1 MAIFNGKQI
10 ALQPTSEYQDQNKG
24 HLMNTLSQLQPNSL
38 WQLFEKICSIPHPSK
53 HEQKISLWIQDWAK
67 DLGLAVKEDDVGN
80 LAIAK
85 PATKG
90 MEDRKGIILQAH
102 MDMVPQKNN
111 DTNHDFLVDPIR
123 PYIVTESDGDWVTAQ
138 GTTLGADNGVG
149 LASALAVL
157 ASDEI
162 PHGPL
167 EVLVTIDEEAGM
179 TGAFGLQP
187 NWLEGDIL
195 INTDSEQ
202 EGEVYMGCA
211 GGIDG
216 SATFDLN
223 FDEVPYNYQAFNLS
237 ISGLKGGHSGVDI
250 HTGRANA
257 NKLLVR
263 FLLDASNEF
272 DIRLTEL
279 NGGSLRNAIP
289 REANASF
296 VVSNTHVEPLK
307 AALTQYLTTI
317 KTNLSAIET
326 DIDMLLISPED
337 FEQCWQKSIQSR
349 ILRALNACPNG
360 VIRMSDDIEG
370 IVESSLNL
378 GVVQTRGSKFNALA
392 LIRSLH
398 DDGRVETQRTV
409 QSVFELAG
417 ADITFSGAYPGW
429 KPNTDSAI
437 MQTVSE
443 TYQELFD
450 KTPAVM
456 VIHAGLECGLFKTAY
471 PHWDMVSI
479 GPTIKFPHSP
489 DEKIQ
494 ISTVEQYWQ
503 LLTAVLAKAPK
514 KS

>member
-1 MAIFNGKQI
+1 M
-10 ALQPTSEYQDQNKG
+10 S
-24 HLMNTLSQLQPNSL
+24 TLSQLKPASL

-53 HEQKISLWIQDWAK
+53 HEQKISAWIQSWAK
-67 DLGLAVKEDDVGN
+67 ELGLSVKEDAVGN
-80 LAIAK
+80 LFIKK
-85 PATKG
+85 PATSG
-90 MEDRKGIILQAH
+90 MEGRQGIILQAH
-102 MDMVPQKNN
+102 MDMVPQKNS
-111 DTNHDFLVDPIR
+111 DTVHDFVTDPIK
-123 PYIVTESDGDWVTAQ
+123 PYIIESGDWVTAE

-157 ASDEI
+157 ASDDI

-179 TGAFGLQP
+179 SGAFGLETG
-187 NWLEGDIL
+187 WLEGDIL

-216 SATFDLN
+216 SATFNLDFEKVSEN
-223 FDEVPYNYQAFNLS
+223 TQAFNLS

-272 DIRLTEL
+272 ELRLTEL

-296 VVSNTHVEPLK
+296 VISTEQVPALK
-307 AALTQYLTTI
+307 ERLAAYLSTI
-317 KTNLSAIET
+317 SANLGVIET

-337 FEQCWQKSIQSR
+337 FDQCWTKASQHQ

-370 IVESSLNL
+370 IVETSLNL
-378 GVVQTRGSKFNALA
+378 GVVSTRGKKLNALV

-398 DDGRVETQRTV
+398 DDGSLETQRTV
-409 QSVFELAG
+409 RSIFELAE
-417 ADITFSGAYPGW
+417 ASIKFSGAYPGW
-429 KPNTDSAI
+429 KPNPDSAI
-437 MQTVSE
+437 MKTVRD
-443 TYQELFD
+443 TYQELF
-450 KTPAVM
+450 KKVPEVM

-489 DEKIQ
+489 DEKIE
-494 ISTVEQYWQ
+494 IATVEQYWQ
-503 LLTAVLAKAPK
+503 LLTAVLAKVPK
-514 KS
+514 K

>member
-1 MAIFNGKQI
+1 M
-10 ALQPTSEYQDQNKG
+10 S
-24 HLMNTLSQLQPNSL
+24 TLSQLKPAGL
-38 WQLFEKICSIPHPSK
+38 WQLFEQICSIPRPSK
-53 HEQKISLWIQDWAK
+53 HEQKISLWIQSWAK
-67 DLGLAVKEDDVGN
+67 DLGLSVKEDTVGN
-80 LAIAK
+80 LIIKK
-85 PATKG
+85 PATSG
-90 MEDRKGIILQAH
+90 MEDRQGIILQAH

-111 DTNHDFLVDPIR
+111 DTEHNFLTDPIR
-123 PYIVTESDGDWVTAQ
+123 PYIVSESDGDWVTAD

-157 ASDEI
+157 ASDDI
-162 PHGPL
+162 SHGPL

-179 TGAFGLQP
+179 TGAFGLEAG
-187 NWLEGDIL
+187 WLDGDIL

-216 SATFDLN
+216 SATFNLN
-223 FDEVPYNYQAFNLS
+223 FEDVPANYQAFNLS

-263 FLLDASNEF
+263 FLLDASTNF
-272 DIRLTEL
+272 GIRLTEF

-296 VVSNTHVEPLK
+296 VVAKGQV
-307 AALTQYLTTI
+307 AALKEALALYLSTI
-317 KTNLSAIET
+317 KANLNAIET
-326 DIDMLLISPED
+326 DIELLLISPED
-337 FEQCWQKSIQSR
+337 FEQSWDSNTQNN

-378 GVVQTRGSKFNALA
+378 GVIHTRGKKLNALV

-398 DDGRVETQRTV
+398 DDGRLETQRTV

-417 ADITFSGAYPGW
+417 ASIEFSGAYPGW
-429 KPNTDSAI
+429 KPNPDSAI
-437 MQTVSE
+437 MKTVSD
-443 TYQELFD
+443 TYQTLFD
-450 KTPAVM
+450 KVPAVM
-456 VIHAGLECGLFKTAY
+456 VIHAGLECGLFKNAY

-489 DEKIQ
+489 DEKIE
-494 ISTVEQYWQ
+494 IATVEQYWQ
-503 LLTAVLAKAPK
+503 LLVAVLAKAPK
-514 KS
+514 K

>member
-1 MAIFNGKQI
+1 MSTLSH
-10 ALQPTSEYQDQNKG
+10 LQPA
-24 HLMNTLSQLQPNSL
+24 SL

-53 HEQKISLWIQDWAK
+53 HEQKISLWIQEWAK
-67 DLGLAVKEDDVGN
+67 ELGLAIKEDAIGN
-80 LAIAK
+80 LFIKK
-85 PATKG
+85 PATAG
-90 MEDRKGIILQAH
+90 MENRKGVILQAH

-111 DTNHDFLVDPIR
+111 DTVHDFITDPIK
-123 PYIVTESDGDWVTAQ
+123 PYVIETGDWVTAE

-149 LASALAVL
+149 LASALAML
-157 ASDEI
+157 ASNDI
-162 PHGPL
+162 SHGPL

-179 TGAFGLQP
+179 SGAFGLEAG
-187 NWLEGDIL
+187 WLDGDIL

-202 EGEVYMGCA
+202 EGEIYMGCA

-216 SATFDLN
+216 NSSFKLS
-223 FDEVPYNYQAFNLS
+223 FEEVPSDYQAFNLS

-263 FLLDASNEF
+263 FLLDASNDF
-272 DIRLTEL
+272 GISLTEL

-296 VVSNTHVEPLK
+296 VVAKEHVEALK
-307 AALTQYLTTI
+307 GALASYLVTI
-317 KTNLSAIET
+317 RKNLGAIET

-337 FEQCWQKSIQSR
+337 FEQCWTKATQAA

-360 VIRMSDDIEG
+360 VMRMSDDIEG

-378 GVVQTRGSKFNALA
+378 GVIRTRGNKFNAMV

-398 DDGRVETQRTV
+398 DDGRLETQRTV

-429 KPNTDSAI
+429 KPDTDSAI
-437 MQTVSE
+437 MHTVRD
-443 TYQELFD
+443 TYESLYN
-450 KTPAVM
+450 KVPAVM

-489 DEKIQ
+489 DEKIE
-494 ISTVEQYWQ
+494 IETVAQYWK
-503 LLTAVLAKAPK
+503 LLVAVLSNIPHK
-514 KS
+514 

>member
-1 MAIFNGKQI
+1 M
-10 ALQPTSEYQDQNKG
+10 S
-24 HLMNTLSQLQPNSL
+24 TLSQLQPSSL

-53 HEQKISLWIQDWAK
+53 HEQKISLWIQEWAK
-67 DLGLAVKEDDVGN
+67 DLGLAVKEDAVGN
-80 LAIAK
+80 LAIKKA
-85 PATKG
+85 ATAG
-90 MEDRKGIILQAH
+90 MEDRKGIVLQAH

-111 DTNHDFLVDPIR
+111 DTEHDFLVDPIR
-123 PYIVTESDGDWVTAQ
+123 PYIVTESDGDWVTAE

-157 ASDEI
+157 ASDDI

-216 SATFDLN
+216 SATFELA
-223 FDEVPYNYQAFNLS
+223 FDDVPSDFQAFNLS

-272 DIRLTEL
+272 DIRLTEF

-296 VVSNTHVEPLK
+296 VVSKAQVEPLK
-307 AALTQYLTTI
+307 ASLAQYLATI
-317 KTNLSAIET
+317 KANLSAIET

-337 FEQCWQKSIQSR
+337 FEQCWDESTQGS

-378 GVVQTRGSKFNALA
+378 GVVHTRGKKLNALV

-398 DDGRVETQRTV
+398 DDGRLETQRTV

-417 ADITFSGAYPGW
+417 ANIEFSGAYPGW

-450 KTPAVM
+450 KVPAVM

-489 DEKIQ
+489 DEKIL

-514 KS
+514 K

>member
-1 MAIFNGKQI
+1 MG
-10 ALQPTSEYQDQNKG
+10 
-24 HLMNTLSQLQPNSL
+24 TLSQLKPTKL

-53 HEQKISLWIQDWAK
+53 HEQKISAWIQSWAK
-67 DLGLAVKEDDVGN
+67 ELGLSIKEDKVGN
-80 LAIAK
+80 LIIKK
-85 PATKG
+85 PATVG
-90 MEDRKGIILQAH
+90 MEDRQGMILQAH

-111 DTNHDFLVDPIR
+111 DTAHDFLTDAIK
-123 PYIVTESDGDWVTAQ
+123 PYIIESGDWVTAQ

-157 ASDEI
+157 ASNDI
-162 PHGPL
+162 AHGPL

-179 TGAFGLQP
+179 SGAFGLEFGS
-187 NWLEGDIL
+187 LEGDIL

-216 SATFDLN
+216 SATFNLA
-223 FDEVPYNYQAFNLS
+223 FDNVPANNQAFNLS

-250 HTGRANA
+250 DTGRANA

-263 FLLDASNEF
+263 FLLDASNAF
-272 DIRLTEL
+272 DLRLTEL

-296 VVSNTHVEPLK
+296 VIPTEQV
-307 AALTQYLTTI
+307 AALKERLAQYLATI
-317 KTNLSAIET
+317 QGNLSAIET
-326 DIDMLLISPED
+326 DIDMLLISPEE
-337 FEQCWQKSIQSR
+337 FEQCWTKATQNQ

-360 VIRMSDDIEG
+360 VIRMSDDIDG

-378 GVVQTRGSKFNALA
+378 GVIHTRGKKLNALV

-398 DDGRVETQRTV
+398 DDGSLETQRTV

-417 ADITFSGAYPGW
+417 ANIEFSGAYPGW
-429 KPNTDSAI
+429 KPNPDSVI
-437 MQTVSE
+437 MKTVSD
-443 TYQELFD
+443 TYQELFN
-450 KTPAVM
+450 KVPSVM
-456 VIHAGLECGLFKTAY
+456 VIHAGLECGLFKNAY

-489 DEKIQ
+489 DEKIE
-494 ISTVEQYWQ
+494 IATVEQYWQ
-503 LLTAVLAKAPK
+503 LLVAVLAKAPK
-514 KS
+514 K

>member
-1 MAIFNGKQI
+1 
-10 ALQPTSEYQDQNKG
+10 
-24 HLMNTLSQLQPNSL
+24 MNALSQLKPNSL

-53 HEQKISLWIQDWAK
+53 HEQKISLWIQDWAQE
-67 DLGLAVKEDDVGN
+67 LGLTVKEDAVGN
-80 LAIAK
+80 LAIRK

-111 DTNHDFLVDPIR
+111 DTNHDFLTDPIR
-123 PYIVTESDGDWVTAQ
+123 PYVVTEDSGDWVTAE
-138 GTTLGADNGVG
+138 GTTLGADNGIG

-157 ASDEI
+157 ASDDI

-187 NWLEGDIL
+187 DWLDGEIL

-216 SATFDLN
+216 SATFTLN
-223 FDEVPYNYQAFNLS
+223 FEETPSGYQAFNLS

-263 FLLDASNEF
+263 FLLDASNDF
-272 DIRLTEL
+272 NIRLTEF

-296 VVSNTHVEPLK
+296 VVDKAQVEPLK
-307 AALTQYLTTI
+307 AALALYLSTI
-317 KTNLSAIET
+317 KANLKAIET
-326 DIDMLLISPED
+326 DLEMLLISPED
-337 FEQCWQKSIQSR
+337 FEQCWDRTTQR
-349 ILRALNACPNG
+349 NILLALNACPNG
-360 VIRMSDDIEG
+360 VMRMSDDIEG
-370 IVESSLNL
+370 VVETSLNL
-378 GVVQTRGSKFNALA
+378 GVVHTRGKKLNALV

-398 DDGRVETQRTV
+398 DDGRLEAQRTV

-417 ADITFSGAYPGW
+417 ATIAFSGAYPGW
-429 KPNTDSAI
+429 KPNADSPI
-437 MQTVSE
+437 MKMVSD
-443 TYQELFD
+443 TYQELFN
-450 KTPAVM
+450 KAPAIM

-489 DEKIQ
+489 DEKIE
-494 ISTVEQYWQ
+494 IATVEQYWQ
-503 LLTAVLAKAPK
+503 LLVAVLAKAPK
-514 KS
+514 T

>member
-1 MAIFNGKQI
+1 M
-10 ALQPTSEYQDQNKG
+10 LSKG
-24 HLMNTLSQLQPNSL
+24 IIMGTLSQLKPSSL

-53 HEQKISLWIQDWAK
+53 HEQKISLWIQAWAK
-67 DLGLAVKEDDVGN
+67 DLGLGIKEDAIGN
-80 LAIAK
+80 LFIKK

-111 DTNHDFLVDPIR
+111 DTDHNFITDAIK
-123 PYIVTESDGDWVTAQ
+123 PYIINLGNKGDSSNSDDLDDTGGWVTAE

-157 ASDEI
+157 VSDDI

-179 TGAFGLQP
+179 GGAFGLEAG
-187 NWLEGDIL
+187 WLDGDIL

-216 SATFDLN
+216 TATFTLHFED
-223 FDEVPYNYQAFNLS
+223 VPAESQAFNLS

-250 HTGRANA
+250 DTGRANA
-257 NKLLVR
+257 NKLLIR
-263 FLLDASNEF
+263 FLLDASNTF
-272 DIRLTEL
+272 DIRLTEF

-296 VVSNTHVEPLK
+296 VVSKEQVAPLK
-307 AALTQYLTTI
+307 VALAQYLSTI
-317 KTNLSAIET
+317 QSNLGVIET

-337 FEQCWQKSIQSR
+337 FEQCWCKATQND
-349 ILRALNACPNG
+349 ILRGLNACPNG
-360 VIRMSDDIEG
+360 VMRMSDDIDG

-378 GVVQTRGSKFNALA
+378 GVIHTRGTKLTALV

-398 DDGRVETQRTV
+398 DDGILEIQRTV
-409 QSVFELAG
+409 QSVFELAS
-417 ADITFSGAYPGW
+417 ANIEFSGAYPGW
-429 KPNTDSAI
+429 KPNPSSAI
-437 MQTVSE
+437 MKIVSD
-443 TYQELFD
+443 TYQALFD
-450 KTPAVM
+450 KKPAIM
-456 VIHAGLECGLFKTAY
+456 VIHAGLECGLFKAPY

-479 GPTIKFPHSP
+479 GPTIKYPHSP
-489 DEKIQ
+489 DEKIE
-494 ISTVEQYWQ
+494 IATVAQYWQ
-503 LLTAVLAKAPK
+503 LLVAVLAKAPK
-514 KS
+514 K

>member
-1 MAIFNGKQI
+1 M
-10 ALQPTSEYQDQNKG
+10 S
-24 HLMNTLSQLQPNSL
+24 TLSQLKPAGL

-53 HEQKISLWIQDWAK
+53 HEQKISAWIQSWAK
-67 DLGLAVKEDDVGN
+67 ELNLSIKEDAVGN
-80 LAIAK
+80 LFIKK
-85 PATKG
+85 PATAG

-111 DTNHDFLVDPIR
+111 DTQHDFLTDPIK
-123 PYIVTESDGDWVTAQ
+123 PYIIESGDWVTAE

-149 LASALAVL
+149 LASALAIL
-157 ASDEI
+157 ASDDVA
-162 PHGPL
+162 HGPI

-179 TGAFGLQP
+179 SGAFGLEAG
-187 NWLEGDIL
+187 WLEGDIL

-211 GGIDG
+211 GGIDA
-216 SATFDLN
+216 SATFSLDFESVAEN
-223 FDEVPYNYQAFNLS
+223 TQAFNLS

-272 DIRLTEL
+272 DLQLTEL

-289 REANASF
+289 REANASL
-296 VVSNTHVEPLK
+296 VIPVSQVPQLK
-307 AALTQYLTTI
+307 ARLADYLATI
-317 KTNLSAIET
+317 RTNLGAIET

-337 FEQCWQKSIQSR
+337 FEQCWTEATQSKV
-349 ILRALNACPNG
+349 LRAINACPNG

-370 IVESSLNL
+370 IVETSLNL
-378 GVVQTRGSKFNALA
+378 GVISTRGKNLNALV

-398 DDGRVETQRTV
+398 DDGRLETQRTV

-417 ADITFSGAYPGW
+417 STIKFSGAYPGW
-429 KPNTDSAI
+429 KPNPDSAI
-437 MQTVSE
+437 MQIVSD
-443 TYQELFD
+443 TYQELFN
-450 KTPAVM
+450 KVPAVM

-489 DEKIQ
+489 DEKIE
-494 ISTVEQYWQ
+494 IATVEQYWQ
-503 LLTAVLAKAPK
+503 LLVAVLASAPK
-514 KS
+514 T

>member
-1 MAIFNGKQI
+1 MPQELSFTGTILFKGSLMGK
-10 ALQPTSEYQDQNKG
+10 
-24 HLMNTLSQLQPNSL
+24 LSQLKPSSL

-53 HEQKISLWIQDWAK
+53 HEQKISLWIQSWAK
-67 DLGLAVKEDDVGN
+67 DLGLIIKEDAIGN
-80 LAIAK
+80 LFIQK
-85 PATKG
+85 PATQG

-111 DTNHDFLVDPIR
+111 DIEHNFITDAIK
-123 PYIVTESDGDWVTAQ
+123 PYIIDSGDWVTAD

-157 ASDEI
+157 ASDDI

-179 TGAFGLQP
+179 GGAFALEAG
-187 NWLEGDIL
+187 WLTGDIL

-216 SATFDLN
+216 SATFALA
-223 FDEVPYNYQAFNLS
+223 FDNVPANSQAFNLS

-250 HTGRANA
+250 QSGRANA
-257 NKLLVR
+257 NKLLIR
-263 FLLDASNEF
+263 FLLDASNDL
-272 DIRLTEL
+272 DIRLTEF

-296 VVSNTHVEPLK
+296 VIDKSQIVSLQ
-307 AALTQYLTTI
+307 AALALYLSTI
-317 KTNLSAIET
+317 KANLKAIET
-326 DIDMLLISPED
+326 DIDMLLISPEN
-337 FEQCWQKSIQSR
+337 FEQCWCRVTQNN

-370 IVESSLNL
+370 VVESSLNL
-378 GVVQTRGSKFNALA
+378 GVIHTRGANLTALV

-398 DDGRVETQRTV
+398 NDGLLETQQTV
-409 QSVFELAG
+409 QSVFELAD
-417 ADITFSGAYPGW
+417 ANIEFSGAYPGW
-429 KPNTDSAI
+429 KPNPDSAI
-437 MQTVSE
+437 LQTVSD
-443 TYQELFD
+443 TYQALFG

-456 VIHAGLECGLFKTAY
+456 VIHAGLECGLFKSPY

-489 DEKIQ
+489 DEKIN
-494 ISTVEQYWQ
+494 IASVALYWQ
-503 LLTAVLAKAPK
+503 LLTAVLAKAPIK
-514 KS
+514 QS